1 MLLGVVGNPPSRSE
15 SAELQKLIARL
26 NAALRSWEHRRDN
39 DVRDSILAAR
49 AIAEGLLA
57 QVQRKVHVN
66 PARKDSL
73 TVRRGGGKMSDHV
86 QAIVY
91 VHEEDGEFYVHGFGD
106 AHLDLSVK
114 QGTLCIEGLKDRTHV
129 QMFAEPDGS
138 VSIVGRDGQRLWE
151 DFD

>member
-1 MLLGVVGNPPSRSE
+1 MLLGVVGNPPRGMDSE
-15 SAELQKLIARL
+15 REALERIHALAMEIIEGEG
-26 NAALRSWEHRRDN
+26 LRSRGG
-39 DVRDSILAAR
+39 AR
-49 AIAEGLLA
+49 ARQIANIALKMMRQLHRG
-57 QVQRKVHVN
+57 VHVN
-66 PARKDSL
+66 PRS
-73 TVRRGGGKMSDHV
+73 RGERGGKMSDHV

-106 AHLDLSVK
+106 AKLDLSVK
-114 QGTLCIEGLKDRTHV
+114 RGTLCIEGLKDRTHV